1 MTGGKDRHRIHNRGP
16 RKVMTKKNYTDNGEI
31 TYDTESKEYTVW
43 DETYSDIVCVTM
55 YPKVAEA
62 ALAAYVE
69 NYL

>member
-1 MTGGKDRHRIHNRGP
+1 
-16 RKVMTKKNYTDNGEI
+16 MTKKNYTDNGEI